1 MIWLGTS
8 SIEFANFV
16 KLFSL
21 PSLRVLYLSDFVF
34 DEACGSDG
42 DDDIIPHI
50 PIELSQKSGVKNLT
64 LTLACMESGPL
75 IALLQL
81 PGALEKFAFWFV
93 AEDIP
98 PQPILEPPQPVS
110 RTILRSFV
118 PHRDSLKEMG
128 IVGCRDVRNAD

>member
-64 LTLACMESGPL
+64 LTLACVESGPL
-75 IALLQL
+75 R
-81 PGALEKFAFWFV
+81 
-93 AEDIP
+93 
-98 PQPILEPPQPVS
+98 S
-110 RTILRSFV
+110 LRSGLW
-118 PHRDSLKEMG
+118 LKTYQRNPSWSHHNPSPGRFHDLLYPTG
-128 IVGCRDVRNAD
+128 IH